1 MGNIHISQSHLH
13 IFDFKKL
20 AQRKKLFFI
29 APISNCTMVR
39 KSVLNQN
46 IPIKLLHAG
55 NVESAIAAIGVQ
67 FYRENATLLDV
78 MPRRVRLHC

>member
-1 MGNIHISQSHLH
+1 M
-13 IFDFKKL
+13 

-67 FYRENATLLDV
+67 FYRENAALLDV